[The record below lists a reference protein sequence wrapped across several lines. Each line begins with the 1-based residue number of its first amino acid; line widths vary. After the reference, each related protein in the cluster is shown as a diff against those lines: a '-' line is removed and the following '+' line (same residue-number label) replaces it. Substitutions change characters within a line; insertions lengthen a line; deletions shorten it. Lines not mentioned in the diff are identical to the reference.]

1 MMENRLKRD
10 LKQEEIRMK
19 NEILNIDKSQTIKDI
34 FLSKYIKYNIKIL
47 ILFFL
52 KANLIENMKNQF

>member
-1 MMENRLKRD
+1 MENRLKRD